1 MLVYVVA
8 RLHPKYLPYTTMYNP
23 RQPTLMAEK
32 LQITRLTEIPNLEM
46 FNDDEDN

>member
-8 RLHPKYLPYTTMYNP
+8 RLHPKYLPIHHYNP